1 MPLLPQLLAAR
12 IRSGLRENAQVL
24 CQPPQPQRP
33 LHPGGC
39 HRTCAMAAAPRAPP
53 GAHTIMYKP
62 SPHHAAIIAAR
73 AQAMRSAPTASERL
87 LWDSLR
93 GKKLG
98 VAFRRQLVVG
108 PFIVDLV
115 APSAKLIVEV
125 DGGYHS
131 RRVGPDARRDAK
143 LARAG
148 YRVLHIPAELVLRE
162 LPRVLGIIR
171 EALALPVP

>member
-1 MPLLPQLLAAR
+1 
-12 IRSGLRENAQVL
+12 
-24 CQPPQPQRP
+24 
-33 LHPGGC
+33 
-39 HRTCAMAAAPRAPP
+39 
-53 GAHTIMYKP
+53 MYKP
-62 SPHHAAIIAAR
+62 SPHHAAIIAAH
-73 AQAMRSAPTASERL
+73 AQAMRAAPTPSERL

-171 EALALPVP
+171 TALATPVP